1 MLPLLMLSL
10 LLGAPAQAESV
21 RLVTGNDYAPFT
33 GKTLPAYGM
42 LSKLVRTAFE
52 RSGLSSTLY
61 WRPWNRGYLNTL
73 RTDFDATFPYIRSPE
88 RERDFLFSEPL
99 YVGEQYIF
107 SRAGE
112 LFSAQDIS
120 AMQGKRLCYPLGWQ
134 APADVQALVDEGQVQ
149 RHSPASLNECAR
161 LLLLGRD
168 DFFLA
173 DRYLGES
180 ALMLS
185 GATSSH
191 FVRSTTPINRS
202 TMHLI
207 VSRKHP
213 KAQWLIDQFNK
224 GLASMQASG
233 DYRLLIDNYL
243 ATKSLAD

>member
-1 MLPLLMLSL
+1 MFARILSLLMLSL
-10 LLGAPAQAESV
+10 LLGAPVQADSV
-21 RLVTGNDYAPFT
+21 RLVTGNDYAPYT

-42 LSKLVRTAFE
+42 LSKLVRTVFE
-52 RSGLSSTLY
+52 RSGVSSNLY

-73 RTDFDATFPYIRSPE
+73 QTDFDATFPYVRSAA
-88 RERDFLFSEPL
+88 REQDFLYSAPM

-112 LFSAQDIS
+112 RLSADDTS
-120 AMQGKRLCYPLGWQ
+120 SMHGKRLCYPLGWQ
-134 APADVQALVDEGQVQ
+134 APPKVQALLDAEQVQ

-180 ALMLS
+180 ALMRS
-185 GATSSH
+185 GATANH
-191 FVRSTTPINRS
+191 FVRSQTPINRS
-202 TMHLI
+202 TLHLI
-207 VSRKHP
+207 VSRQHP
-213 KAQWLIDQFNK
+213 RAQWLIEQFNQ

-233 DYRLLIDNYL
+233 DYQRLIDNYL
-243 ATKSLAD
+243 ARD